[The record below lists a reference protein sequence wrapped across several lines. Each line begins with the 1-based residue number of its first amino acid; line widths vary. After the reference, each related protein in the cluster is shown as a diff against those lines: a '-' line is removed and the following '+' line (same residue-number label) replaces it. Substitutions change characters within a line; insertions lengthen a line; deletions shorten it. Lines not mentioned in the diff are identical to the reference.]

1 MFGQLKKMWGYYIAL
16 LTVIAV
22 LSYHIVWV
30 YQVVLRRFGEDIA
43 LLALTATM
51 IVVVILVIRGAVYA
65 SMLDGILR
73 GQVMALKNPP
83 NPGTTI
89 QPFELK
95 ILGMVL
101 FRYPDTSFE
110 FQVDADADVNDEYQ
124 LDPNLPMDGKK
135 LHRFTDEKIR
145 SAIEKWDRRDKSFS
159 ARTLD
164 DFLRQEFGS
173 EPSGVPL
180 MAQSTF
186 YDHRRR
192 IRKARKVG
200 SATSQSQKTSNEPL
214 SKQNNI
220 PDIRMKNRS

>member
-51 IVVVILVIRGAVYA
+51 IAVVILAIRGAVYA

-89 QPFELK
+89 QPFEQRKQTEITHVCVHQVFGGIPSELLIADRSSPAAREGRNQQQRQGDERNVEFLFQLK
-95 ILGMVL
+95 CW
-101 FRYPDTSFE
+101 T
-110 FQVDADADVNDEYQ
+110 ADS
-124 LDPNLPMDGKK
+124 GKRLK
-135 LHRFTDEKIR
+135 LRELNR
-145 SAIEKWDRRDKSFS
+145 QGAL
-159 ARTLD
+159 RT
-164 DFLRQEFGS
+164 R
-173 EPSGVPL
+173 
-180 MAQSTF
+180 
-186 YDHRRR
+186 
-192 IRKARKVG
+192 
-200 SATSQSQKTSNEPL
+200 
-214 SKQNNI
+214 
-220 PDIRMKNRS
+220 